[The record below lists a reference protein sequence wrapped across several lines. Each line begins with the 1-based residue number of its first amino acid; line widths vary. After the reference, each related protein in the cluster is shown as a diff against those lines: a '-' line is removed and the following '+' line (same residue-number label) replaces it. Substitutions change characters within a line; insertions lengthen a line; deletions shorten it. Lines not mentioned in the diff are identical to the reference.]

1 MCVFYKIVIKK
12 QILKFAHMKQYHTD
26 IVYYSPTGTS
36 KRVAMAF
43 AEGLDKAGASFPGT
57 RQTDLTTDFSE
68 DPVPL
73 GDSLVVAAAPV
84 YGGRLAETAA
94 KRFSRLKGSGTPAVA
109 IVLYGNRDYE
119 DALAELQDLLEDAGF
134 KVVAA
139 AAFIGEHSYSRPAM
153 PVAEG
158 RPDSADIASA
168 VKFGED
174 VAAKLSSCPACG
186 HLYVRGN
193 RPYKTKGQHV
203 PQAPVCDSNL
213 CTGCGIC
220 ESSCPVGAVKV
231 LSGVAVADSGQCTK
245 CCACVKGCPSGA
257 LSFDTPFTEYL
268 YRNFSGRKEPEI
280 FL

>member
-1 MCVFYKIVIKK
+1 
-12 QILKFAHMKQYHTD
+12 MKQYHTD
-26 IVYYSPTGTS
+26 IIYYSPTGTS

-84 YGGRLAETAA
+84 YGGRLAETAV

-119 DALAELQDLLEDAGF
+119 DALVELQDLLEDAGF

-168 VKFGED
+168 VKFGEGRGSQTVFLSRLRTSVRQGQPSVQD
-174 VAAKLSSCPACG
+174 KGTACAAGSCMRQQSVYRMRNLRVFLPGRGCEG
-186 HLYVRGN
+186 VVRRG
-193 RPYKTKGQHV
+193 G
-203 PQAPVCDSNL
+203 
-213 CTGCGIC
+213 G
-220 ESSCPVGAVKV
+220 
-231 LSGVAVADSGQCTK
+231 
-245 CCACVKGCPSGA
+245 
-257 LSFDTPFTEYL
+257 
-268 YRNFSGRKEPEI
+268 
-280 FL
+280 

>member
-158 RPDSADIASA
+158 RPDSADIFLSRLRTSVRQGQPSVQDKGTAC
-168 VKFGED
+168 
-174 VAAKLSSCPACG
+174 AAGSCMRQQSVYRMRNLRVFLPGRGCEG
-186 HLYVRGN
+186 VVRRG
-193 RPYKTKGQHV
+193 G
-203 PQAPVCDSNL
+203 
-213 CTGCGIC
+213 G
-220 ESSCPVGAVKV
+220 
-231 LSGVAVADSGQCTK
+231 
-245 CCACVKGCPSGA
+245 
-257 LSFDTPFTEYL
+257 
-268 YRNFSGRKEPEI
+268 
-280 FL
+280 